1 MTYNFYRSKINQKGG
16 VDMFH
21 IIKSLHLLTLSFFIL
36 FAATKTDSDRLKQ
49 FARILAITIIIV
61 ATALILFSIYLNL
74 IYIWGI

>member
-1 MTYNFYRSKINQKGG
+1 
-16 VDMFH
+16 MFH